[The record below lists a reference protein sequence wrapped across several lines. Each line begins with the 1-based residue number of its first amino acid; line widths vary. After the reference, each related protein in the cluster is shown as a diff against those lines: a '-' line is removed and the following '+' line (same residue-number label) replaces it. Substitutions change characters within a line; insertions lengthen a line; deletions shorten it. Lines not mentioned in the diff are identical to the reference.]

1 MSSPD
6 VSRIKELNGKYEIF
20 RVLNSDDIEGKF
32 LFSISDSFVASE
44 TDTLCGSKILE
55 GYNPPFDA
63 DSVVAFKEAG
73 GVPIGKTNMSEFGTV
88 PYINGPYGIPKNPYG
103 TDRTCGGPSAGA
115 ACAASLLDET
125 VSLSL
130 STCGSLLNSAA
141 YCGVYGMAPTY
152 GKISKAGTVDTG
164 SSTDRVGVITSEP
177 DDIGKYAKILMK
189 SYDES
194 DFKIKTIGIPKG
206 TTDNVSDD
214 VKNNFEKNLE
224 VLKSLGFKLKT
235 VEMPSVKP
243 AAIAC
248 RVLTI
253 TEAST
258 SMSRYCGMRYG
269 KQDGDYTLES
279 DEFFTSV
286 RTKHFGTSAKKTI
299 ILGTY
304 MRMEGTR
311 ERYYNKARM
320 VRELIIDEYRSAL
333 KECDVILTPTTESVA
348 PLISETSKMSMTESF
363 SADRFT
369 APPDLAGMPVLSV
382 PCGYDENGMPMGMMF
397 VADHNEENKLFAL
410 CETWSKKFD
419 MRKPEAIR

>member
-6 VSRIKELNGKYEIF
+6 VSKIKELNEKYEMF
-20 RVLNSDDIEGKF
+20 RVLNPDIVEEKF
-32 LFSISDSFVASE
+32 LFSISDSFVTGE

-63 DSVVAFKEAG
+63 DSVIVFKEAG

-88 PYINGPYGIPKNPYG
+88 PYIDGPYGIPKNPYD
-103 TDRTCGGPSAGA
+103 TERTCGGPSAGA
-115 ACAASLLDET
+115 ACAASLLNGT
-125 VSLSL
+125 ISLSL

-141 YCGVYGMAPTY
+141 YCGLYGIVPTY
-152 GKISKAGTVDTG
+152 GKISKAGTIDAG
-164 SSTDRVGVITSEP
+164 SSADRVGVIASKS
-177 DDIGKYAKILMK
+177 DDIVKYAKTLME
-189 SYDES
+189 SDDES
-194 DFKIKTIGIPKG
+194 KSQIKTVGVPQGI
-206 TTDNVSDD
+206 TDDVSYD
-214 VKNNFEKNLE
+214 VKNNFEKNLD
-224 VLKSLGFKLKT
+224 VLKSLGFELKT
-235 VEMPSVKP
+235 IELPSMKY

-248 RVLTI
+248 RILAVA
-253 TEAST
+253 EAST

-286 RTKHFGTSAKKTI
+286 RTEHFGTSAKKTI
-299 ILGTY
+299 VLGSY
-304 MRMEGTR
+304 MRMDGTR

-320 VRELIIDEYRSAL
+320 VRELMIEEYRSAL

-348 PLISETSKMSMTESF
+348 PLISETSEMSMVESF

-382 PCGYDENGMPMGMMF
+382 PCGYDGNGMPMGMMLI
-397 VADHNEENKLFAL
+397 ANHNEENKLFDF
-410 CETWSKKFD
+410 CEIWDKQFD
-419 MRKPEAIR
+419 MIKPEAVL